1 MCHLV
6 LLWGKQPVLSLATG
20 LKSSFRTAGWTRSQQ
35 PLLQSSILHLLN
47 KHKQTPKGQQTTENL
62 FIIRWWVFRQPAAR
76 QAKGSVYLFFCS
88 NRTTLHLAW
97 LVGGILRGH
106 TLNKLQTDSP
116 VNTSAKVFY
125 KRYQAQTPASQ
136 QTCMHITWAE
146 MQPNEVIAC
155 FSERL
160 SARKWRSGV
169 SSGVILR
176 EDNLHIQE

>member
-20 LKSSFRTAGWTRSQQ
+20 LKSSFRTAGWMRSQQ

-47 KHKQTPKGQQTTENL
+47 KHQRVNKPVKVF
-62 FIIRWWVFRQPAAR
+62 FIIRVFRHPAAR
-76 QAKGSVYLFFCS
+76 QAKRSVYLFFCS

-97 LVGGILRGH
+97 LVGGVLRGH
-106 TLNKLQTDSP
+106 TLNKLQTCSP
-116 VNTSAKVFY
+116 VNTSAKVSY

-136 QTCMHITWAE
+136 QTCMHITCAE
-146 MQPNEVIAC
+146 MQPNVVIAC

-160 SARKWRSGV
+160 SARK
-169 SSGVILR
+169 
-176 EDNLHIQE
+176 